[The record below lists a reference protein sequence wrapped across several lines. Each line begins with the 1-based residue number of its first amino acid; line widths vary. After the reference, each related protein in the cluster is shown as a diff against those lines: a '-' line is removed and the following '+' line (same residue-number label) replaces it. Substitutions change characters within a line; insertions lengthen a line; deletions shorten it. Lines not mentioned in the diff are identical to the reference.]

1 MYESSFSLDWE
12 HLSRDEAVKRAFA
25 LGVAAAC
32 GVANREEYDRVKATA
47 DTAYDRSLVELSF
60 DQGRTQAL
68 QLESSGTESDAIWD
82 QIVVSSTDDQADG
95 NSSAPDILGPAELLD
110 RFDQLDGPPHS
121 LTKPSFLL
129 RDDSDN
135 V

>member
-12 HLSRDEAVKRAFA
+12 QLSRDEAVERAFA
-25 LGVAAAC
+25 LGVATAC
-32 GVANREEYDRVKATA
+32 GAGDRKEYDRIKATV
-47 DTAYDRSLVELSF
+47 DTAYDRSLVELSY

-68 QLESSGTESDAIWD
+68 QLESSGTEPDVIWD
-82 QIVVSSTDDQADG
+82 EIVDSSTDDQSDG
-95 NSSAPDILGPAELLD
+95 DSQFPDVLGPTELLD
-110 RFDQLDGPPHS
+110 RFGQVDGPPRS

>member
-12 HLSRDEAVKRAFA
+12 QLSRDEAVERAFA
-25 LGVAAAC
+25 LGVAAGC
-32 GVANREEYDRVKATA
+32 GAGDREEYNRIKATVE
-47 DTAYDRSLVELSF
+47 TTYDRSLIELSY

-68 QLESSGTESDAIWD
+68 QLESSGTEPDAIWD
-82 QIVVSSTDDQADG
+82 QIVDSTTDTQFDG
-95 NSSAPDILGPAELLD
+95 DSQFPDVLGPAELLD
-110 RFDQLDGPPHS
+110 RFGQVEGPPHS